1 MHLRIAAV
9 FLFIVSFSVQAI
21 DFPVT
26 RLSAVDPNP
35 GTTLEQAV
43 AAANASAEAS
53 VRITFN
59 ILGAGP
65 HKILVNNTL
74 VITRNMVIDGT
85 TQPGYAGSPVI
96 QISTTFNAGTLGE
109 QVAAISAAATTV
121 FEVNDTVP
129 QPPQPP
135 TSEVTSRA
143 AGFGVVFRGLSIT
156 DASQYGIWFRT
167 GDSHVVEACYIGV
180 APDGSAAGNDDG
192 IRASF
197 QVAGLRIGT
206 DGNGDGDA
214 AEGNVIGNNDLGI
227 YMESSSSK
235 FRIAGNRIGLLPS
248 GAAAANRSIG
258 IQGVVA
264 SEISVLNNIIA
275 NNGDCGIYLT
285 SGCDD
290 VVIQGNRIVGN
301 GFSQEVKGFGRA
313 GIYLSDSQSTLV
325 GTNGDGIGDVAERN
339 IISGNGL
346 RGIYVVS
353 NFFQQIVEGDP
364 TQVRIAGNYIGVDS
378 DGSALGNGTFVQS
391 AMSSRLVDDA
401 GGAGVEV
408 QGSPYVVIG
417 SDKNGSAGEANEGN
431 VISSNKG
438 SGIEIEGSQQLQALA
453 ARGVAQ
459 QILLNPYNV
468 KIAAN
473 TIGAAPNKVTARP
486 NTLDGIGV
494 DSATVEVGGTE
505 TGAGNLIAN
514 NGRNGV
520 SVVGQPALVT
530 ILGNS
535 ITANVALGIDLGNDG
550 ITANDA
556 NQVFPPEGSFP
567 GSVSGDPDFG
577 PNGLSNT
584 PLITSISADRKTV
597 SGTLNSS
604 VDESSIL
611 RRAVEG
617 QETVPATSMYRVE
630 FFGNPDTS
638 PNQGQTFLGSTEVTI
653 SNLTTCTAAFTAT
666 LTTPATPG
674 TTVTATAT
682 RLHETIPET
691 SEFSVPNASSRVP
704 ALLFL
709 SGPTFTPPTPTTDDV
724 VTFTASASIVGITVT
739 WDFGDGSATAQGE
752 TVTHQYAAPGEYSVT
767 VTLLDAPT
775 GLLITKT
782 LLVPVIAGAK
792 PQPPAKPSAFDFR
805 VRTLNVTLNTVAG
818 TDQIKL
824 NGLIS
829 LPKDFKLAGKV
840 LELDIGG
847 VKQSF
852 TLNEKG
858 KAKAANAS
866 LSFKMPKNK
875 RNQDG
880 SFTATL
886 KKGTFADV
894 VIAGGLNKDANGL
907 PTTIV
912 VRARFNEKDYLRLVP
927 VKFAKTGTKSKAKF
941 GVF

>member
-1 MHLRIAAV
+1 MHLRIAAA
-9 FLFIVSFSVQAI
+9 FLFIVSFALNSAE
-21 DFPVT
+21 FEVT
-26 RLSAVDPNP
+26 TTALFSEEMTLPRAVD
-35 GTTLEQAV
+35 L
-43 AAANASAEAS
+43 ANASADAS
-53 VRITFN
+53 VRITFK
-59 ILGAGP
+59 IPGAGP
-65 HKILVNNTL
+65 HKIEVDRTL
-74 VITRNMVIDGT
+74 VIARNMVIDGT
-85 TQPGYAGSPVI
+85 TQPGYAGTPLI
-96 QISTTFNAGTLGE
+96 QISRIEAAGSVA
-109 QVAAISAAATTV
+109 QVAAVIPPQSASTSV
-121 FEVNDTVP
+121 FEVNDTL
-129 QPPQPP
+129 PP
-135 TSEVTSRA
+135 TSEVSSRA
-143 AGFGVVFRGLSIT
+143 VGFGVTFKGLSIT
-156 DASQYGIWFRT
+156 DAAQYGIWFRT
-167 GDSHVVEACYIGV
+167 GDAHVVEACYIGV

-313 GIYLSDSQSTLV
+313 GIYLSDSETTLV

-346 RGIYVVS
+346 RGIYVTS
-353 NFFQQIVEGDP
+353 NFQLRVAEGDP

-391 AMSSRLVDDA
+391 AMSRLVDDA

-408 QGSPYVVIG
+408 QGSLYVVIG

-431 VISSNKG
+431 VISSNTG
-438 SGIEIEGSQQLQALA
+438 SGIEIEGSQQLQAA
-453 ARGVAQ
+453 ASRGVAQ

-468 KIAAN
+468 RIAAN
-473 TIGAAPNKVTARP
+473 TIGAAPNKVTARA

-535 ITANVALGIDLGNDG
+535 ITANVALGIDLGNNG
-550 ITANDA
+550 VTPNDA

-567 GSVSGDPDFG
+567 GSVTGDPDFG

-584 PLITSISADRKTV
+584 PVITSISADRKTV
-597 SGTLNSS
+597 TGTLNSS
-604 VDESSIL
+604 VNESSIL
-611 RRAVEG
+611 RAVEG
-617 QETVPATSMYRVE
+617 EEPVPATSMYRIE
-630 FFGNPDTS
+630 FFSNPDAS
-638 PNQGQTFLGSTEVTI
+638 PNQGQRFLGSTDVTI
-653 SNLTTCTAAFTAT
+653 SDLTTCTAAFTAT
-666 LTTPATPG
+666 LTTPPAPG

-682 RLHETIPET
+682 RLHEQLPET
-691 SEFSVPNASSRVP
+691 SEFSVPNAASRVP

-709 SGPTFTPPTPTTDDV
+709 SGPSFTPPTPTTDDV
-724 VTFTASASIVGITVT
+724 VTFTASASIVGITIT

-775 GLLITKT
+775 GLVITKT
-782 LLVPVIAGAK
+782 LLVPVVAGAT
-792 PQPPAKPSAFDFR
+792 PQPPSKPAVSDFR
-805 VRTLNVTLNTVAG
+805 VRTLNVSLDTNPNRDFIA
-818 TDQIKL
+818 I
-824 NGLIS
+824 NGLVS
-829 LPKDFKLAGKV
+829 LPKGFV
-840 LELDIGG
+840 LTGTTLDLNVGG
-847 VKQSF
+847 VLRSF
-852 TLNEKG
+852 TFNKKG
-858 KAKAANAS
+858 KARAGSDSAKFS
-866 LSFKMPKNK
+866 KPKGT
-875 RNQDG
+875 RNQD
-880 SFTATL
+880 FTVAILL
-886 KKGTFADV
+886 KKGTFAE
-894 VIAGGLNKDANGL
+894 ILKTNATNKDANGL
-907 PTTIV
+907 PSAIV
-912 VRARFNEKDYLRLVP
+912 VRARFNGKDFVRVVP
-927 VKFAKTGTKSKAKF
+927 VKFKSKGTKTSTKF